1 MKMKILEDINDVI
14 DSIMKWIIIIAMIV
28 IPAVMTFQVII
39 RYVFNYPL
47 SWAEES
53 VRYTFIW
60 LVFMSACAA
69 LRRGEL
75 IATDFLIT
83 RLPPRLAYV
92 LTFVSRVCTL
102 VFLGVAAF
110 SGYDMTTFVL
120 KRGTLSAVMQVP
132 IWIVYSAMPL
142 GCTLMGYQ
150 IILNLIHQTRGT
162 TPRPGAGGTYTLHD

>member
-1 MKMKILEDINDVI
+1 MRILEDINDRI
-14 DSIMKWIIIIAMIV
+14 DRIVKWIIIVAMII
-28 IPAVMTFQVII
+28 IPGVMTLQVVI

-75 IATDFLIT
+75 IATDFVIT
-83 RLPPRLAYV
+83 RLPPRLAYG
-92 LTFVSRVCTL
+92 LTLISRVSIL
-102 VFLGVAAF
+102 LFLAVAAF

-132 IWIVYSAMPL
+132 IWIVYGAMPV

-150 IILNLIHQTRGT
+150 IVLNLIHQIRGT
-162 TPRPGAGGTYTLHD
+162 TPRPAAGGAFTTHD

>member
-1 MKMKILEDINDVI
+1 MKILEDINDRI
-14 DSIMKWIIIIAMIV
+14 DGIVKWIIIIAMII
-28 IPAVMTFQVII
+28 IPGVMTLQVII

-92 LTFVSRVCTL
+92 LTLVSRVCDPSLPGRGGLLRLRYDDFRPETGNPVRGHAGADL
-102 VFLGVAAF
+102 DRLLRNAGRMHAHGIPDHPQPDPSDPRHHPAA
-110 SGYDMTTFVL
+110 
-120 KRGTLSAVMQVP
+120 RGRRR
-132 IWIVYSAMPL
+132 
-142 GCTLMGYQ
+142 
-150 IILNLIHQTRGT
+150 IH
-162 TPRPGAGGTYTLHD
+162 AHD

>member
-1 MKMKILEDINDVI
+1 MKILEDINDGI
-14 DSIMKWIIIIAMIV
+14 DRIIKWIIIVAMV
-28 IPAVMTFQVII
+28 IIPGVMTFQVII

-47 SWAEES
+47 AWAEEA

-75 IATDFLIT
+75 IATDFVIT
-83 RLPPRLAYV
+83 RLPSRLAHGFI
-92 LTFVSRVCTL
+92 FVSRTCTL

-150 IILNLIHQTRGT
+150 TILNLIHQVRGT
-162 TPRPGAGGTYTLHD
+162 APRPAAGSAYTSHD

>member
-1 MKMKILEDINDVI
+1 MKTFEDINDRI
-14 DSIMKWIIIIAMIV
+14 DGIIKWIIIVAMII
-28 IPAVMTFQVII
+28 IPGVMTFQVII

-47 SWAEES
+47 AWAEES

-83 RLPPRLAYV
+83 RLPSRLAHG
-92 LTFVSRVCTL
+92 LIFVSRVCTL

-120 KRGTLSAVMQVP
+120 KRGTLSAIIQVP

-150 IILNLIHQTRGT
+150 TILHLIHQVRGT
-162 TPRPGAGGTYTLHD
+162 TPRPAAGSAYTSHD